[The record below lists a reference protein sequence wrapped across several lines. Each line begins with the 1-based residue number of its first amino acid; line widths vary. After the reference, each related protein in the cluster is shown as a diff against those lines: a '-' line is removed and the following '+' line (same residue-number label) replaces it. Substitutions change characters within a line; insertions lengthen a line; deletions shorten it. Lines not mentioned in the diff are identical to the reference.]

1 MARRQSINASHA
13 LARAQARMIFDLQA
27 QDVDAKEEVRR
38 AESILELQ
46 RLEAQRARIESNCLS
61 DWANGE
67 FK

>member
-1 MARRQSINASHA
+1 
-13 LARAQARMIFDLQA
+13 MIFDLQA